1 MIETGLT
8 EREKESL
15 LKFFLTNGE
24 LLINSNGNYEWKFY
38 NNYIF
43 EDFEKELAHLI
54 SKAHISLLMGA
65 MQELG
70 VFKE

>member
-24 LLINSNGNYEWKFY
+24 LVINSDGHYEWKFY
-38 NNYIF
+38 KDYIF
-43 EDFEKELAHLI
+43 EDFEKELANLI
-54 SKAHISLLMGA
+54 SKAHISLLMTA
-65 MQELG
+65 MQQLG
-70 VFKE
+70 MFKE

>member
-24 LLINSNGNYEWKFY
+24 LLINSNGDYEWKFY
-38 NNYIF
+38 KNYIF

-54 SKAHISLLMGA
+54 SKAHVSLVMTA
-65 MQELG
+65 MQQLG
-70 VFKE
+70 LFKE